1 MPLPATSHRQTLATL
16 VVILFFLVV
25 VALSLNVVLLNQS
38 ASRNGHCIA
47 RSPADN
53 NNNNSTIGHDDP
65 DADMTDDDLYFSDTL
80 YDTTHHAVLK
90 EPTTPPKSLPSD
102 PYAHYIYRKELPL
115 PKSMESLKG
124 PGGKGPKRS
133 RTRTIVIGDVHGH
146 LEGLNSFLKEISYDK
161 KTDAL
166 ILAGDMVTKGDKSLE
181 VIDRARE
188 LGAYCVRGNHD
199 DKVVRWRGFLD
210 SLSLVDLQS
219 LDEMDLEDNQRNED
233 DDVQLDLEDPSSQV
247 KLSPLQKKDPSWRPK
262 IPSDLN
268 RKSAHYRLARSMNKA
283 QYQYLRNCPLILSL
297 PRELSLHDIPVHV
310 VHAGIDPSQDILKQR
325 PWVLVNVRNL
335 LKDGTPSSQR
345 DQGLGWARTFNE
357 LHCEKPSSKDNML
370 RPATDLDFMV
380 IYGHDASRSLNVMP
394 WSVGLD
400 TGCVYGRTLTGYVVE
415 TGKSYSVPC
424 SKLREACRMD

>member
-1 MPLPATSHRQTLATL
+1 MPASSHRQTLATL
-16 VVILFFLVV
+16 VVIVFLLVV
-25 VALSLNVVLLNQS
+25 VALSLNAVLLNQS
-38 ASRNGHCIA
+38 APRNGHCIA

-53 NNNNSTIGHDDP
+53 NSNNSTIGHDDQ
-65 DADMTDDDLYFSDTL
+65 DINMTDDDPYFSETL
-80 YDTTHHAVLK
+80 FETTHAALK

-115 PKSMESLKG
+115 PQSMTGLKG
-124 PGGKGPKRS
+124 PGGKGS

-146 LEGLNSFLKEISYDK
+146 LEGFNSFLKKISYDK

-210 SLSLVDLQS
+210 SLSLVELQS
-219 LDEMDLEDNQRNED
+219 LDEMDLEDD
-233 DDVQLDLEDPSSQV
+233 DRKNNQLDLEDPLSQV
-247 KLSPLQKKDPSWRPK
+247 KLLPLKKKDPSWRPK

-268 RKSAHYRLARSMNKA
+268 RKSAHYRLARSMSKA
-283 QYQYLRNCPLILSL
+283 QYQYLRKCPLILTL

-310 VHAGIDPSQDILKQR
+310 VHAGIDPSRDILKQR

-335 LKDGTPSSQR
+335 LKDGTPSNQR
-345 DQGLGWARTFNE
+345 DQGLGWAKTFNE
-357 LHCEKPSSKDNML
+357 LHCEMPSSKDTLL

-380 IYGHDASRSLNVMP
+380 VYGHDASRSLNVMP

-415 TGKSYSVPC
+415 TGKTYSVPC
-424 SKLREACRMD
+424 SKLREAQRMD